1 MSKYCYFNGKIVT
14 EDKAKIPVT
23 DIAVLRGYAIFDS
36 LAGDGLKPVCL
47 VEHLDRFYRSA
58 KSAGIKVPVVREELV
73 EVIESLL
80 KKNKFAQTK
89 LRILLTGGQT
99 INGGLEY
106 DDKTANICILADEL
120 SPLSN
125 NIYENGASL
134 ITAEYERPL
143 SEIKTTNYSFAVSK
157 QKDRKKAKAIEILYI
172 LDGKVYE
179 CSTSNFF
186 IVKDKELITAK
197 DGVLKG
203 ITRKM
208 LIKAAPKLGLKV
220 VERDL
225 SVAELKTADE
235 AFLTGTYKGI
245 VPIIK
250 IDNIKIGKGLVG
262 PIVKFLIKAN
272 REGKI

>member
-1 MSKYCYFNGKIVT
+1 
-14 EDKAKIPVT
+14 
-23 DIAVLRGYAIFDS
+23 
-36 LAGDGLKPVCL
+36 
-47 VEHLDRFYRSA
+47 
-58 KSAGIKVPVVREELV
+58 VPVVREELV